1 LLKIALKPKNN
12 KSSSLFLLYLANS
25 KLIQTMKNLLFF
37 FSILMITSC
46 AKKEVAMH
54 QDLES
59 IMPRTTYDSVTAG
72 QYGADDYGMKKYV
85 MAFLKRGN
93 NESLDSTQKA
103 ELQNQHLKNITRMAE
118 EGKLVLAGPFM
129 DSGELR
135 GIYIFDVE
143 TIEEA
148 QELTNSDPSIQAGVL
163 QMELKEWYG
172 SAAVMAINEIHST
185 LSKQNV
191 VE

>member
-1 LLKIALKPKNN
+1 MALKPKN
-12 KSSSLFLLYLANS
+12 KSCSLILLYLSNS
-25 KLIQTMKNLLFF
+25 KLNQTMKHLLFF

-46 AKKEVAMH
+46 ANNEVEMH

-59 IMPRTTYDSVTAG
+59 KMPRTTYDSVAAAK
-72 QYGADDYGMKKYV
+72 YGADDYGMKKYV
-85 MAFLKRGN
+85 MAFLKRGK

-148 QELTNSDPSIQAGVL
+148 QGLTNSDPSIQAGVL
-163 QMELKEWYG
+163 EMELKEWYG
-172 SAAVMAINEIHST
+172 SAAVMAINDIHNT
-185 LSKQNV
+185 LSKQNII
-191 VE
+191 E